1 MAITFE
7 SIIEF
12 AFILAVLSACAV
24 LFRRLGERAAIN
36 KPPPPPNRRHRHQ
49 KDSREDDESE
59 PASRTKSETEHS
71 TASSSCPL
79 ASYACWS

>member
-24 LFRRLGERAAIN
+24 LFRRLGERAVIN
-36 KPPPPPNRRHRHQ
+36 KPPPPPNRRHRRQ
-49 KDSREDDESE
+49 NDSREGDEAN
-59 PASRTKSETEHS
+59 PRRGRNQRQNVPPHRRHAR
-71 TASSSCPL
+71 
-79 ASYACWS
+79 

>member
-12 AFILAVLSACAV
+12 VFILAVLSACAV

-36 KPPPPPNRRHRHQ
+36 KPPPPSNRRHRHQ
-49 KDSREDDESE
+49 KDSREGDEAI
-59 PASRTKSETEHS
+59 PPRGRNQRQNVPPHRRHAR
-71 TASSSCPL
+71 
-79 ASYACWS
+79 